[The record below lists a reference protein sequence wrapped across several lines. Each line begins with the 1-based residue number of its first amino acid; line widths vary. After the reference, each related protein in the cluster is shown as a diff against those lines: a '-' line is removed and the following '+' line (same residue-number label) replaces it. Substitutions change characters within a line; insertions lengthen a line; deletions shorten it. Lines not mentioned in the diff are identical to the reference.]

1 MEFGCWYSIYW
12 NDCIVPGRVFP
23 DNRRKMKPLREERFF
38 HVENGE
44 AVGQNKERF
53 EYRVHFDIN
62 RLAGEGAL
70 RKARLFFIF
79 PELISG
85 GNGKGGLETCR
96 PLFCLLCIILQKA
109 AQGIR
114 RRTV

>member
-1 MEFGCWYSIYW
+1 MGSGSCYFTDW
-12 NDCIVPGRVFP
+12 NDRIVPGRVFP
-23 DNRRKMKPLREERFF
+23 DDRRKMKPLREERFF

-62 RLAGEGAL
+62 RLAGESAL
-70 RKARLFFIF
+70 RKARLFFYSVGVDIRGAT
-79 PELISG
+79 EKIISER
-85 GNGKGGLETCR
+85 LH

-109 AQGIR
+109 A
-114 RRTV
+114 